1 MQKIKKDPT
10 SHELRVFAL
19 IVSIGFTI
27 LGWLIPY
34 LRGNSIHVPLLMI
47 AGLVFVFGMA
57 LPKSLIK
64 PREIWIKIGNVLGK
78 INSTIIFTVIY
89 FLVFASVG
97 LIFRIIK
104 RDRLFTKFKSVNST
118 LVMKNEISPFTDPF

>member
-1 MQKIKKDPT
+1 MQKTNNAPT
-10 SHELRVFAL
+10 AHELRVFSL
-19 IVSIGFTI
+19 IVAIGFSV
-27 LGWLIPY
+27 LGWVIPT
-34 LRGNSIHVPLLMI
+34 LRGKDIHVPLLLVS
-47 AGLVFVFGMA
+47 GLVFVFGMA
-57 LPKSLIK
+57 TPKLMVK

-89 FLVFASVG
+89 FTVFAGVG

-104 RDRLFTKFKSVNST
+104 RDRLFTRFKSVKST